1 MASVVISGDTSG
13 SVSLTVPAVAGTRTI
28 TLPAETG
35 TVLTNASSRPSG
47 SVWATSAGQ
56 TSVQAITLSGSYQ
69 AFTVNLAGQTLATGQ
84 VYRVRAY
91 GTLAAISS
99 SLARQVR
106 FTPVWGPSTLT
117 SLTSSNVLANTAQT
131 TGWQLEF
138 TLTASSATAIWTTGQ
153 LISRV
158 TSATALTNDTVTPA
172 STTGL
177 TSASTFTIEVVSV
190 GNVVADV
197 LNVHSVIFER
207 IV

>member
-13 SVSLTVPAVAGTRTI
+13 SVSLTVPAVAGSSTVTV
-28 TLPAETG
+28 PAETG
-35 TVLTNASSRPSG
+35 TVLTSASSRPSG
-47 SVWATSAGQ
+47 SVWSTSAGQ
-56 TSVQAITLSGSYQ
+56 TSVQVITLTGSSQ

-91 GTLAAISS
+91 GTLAAINSA
-99 SLARQVR
+99 LGRQVR
-106 FTPVWGPSTLT
+106 FTPIWGATALTALT
-117 SLTSSNVLANTAQT
+117 SGNVLASTTQT

-158 TSATALTNDTVTPA
+158 ASATTLNSDTVTPA

-177 TSASTFTIEVVSV
+177 TSASTLTIGVISS
-190 GNVVADV
+190 GNATSDV